1 MGLDSGGDF
10 SHKLAAIYFQL
21 VGTIFVFSPKMVST
35 VACCVRLYTKINLL
49 LISRFRILLTRR
61 VFRKWN
67 TKKFVTNL

>member
-10 SHKLAAIYFQL
+10 SHKLAPIYFQL

-49 LISRFRILLTRR
+49 LISRFWILLTRR
-61 VFRKWN
+61 VFRKLN
-67 TKKFVTNL
+67 TEKFVTNL